1 MTLPPKEFVKNSN
14 VKVIKSDDVD
24 LGNFAE
30 FLNNNNNNNSAG
42 QLTGANLNAIGR
54 EVMLTS
60 PLRYTNFIAEVGPI
74 TRPDV
79 LKFVR
84 KTKPLRVDG
93 NFNVREISGYHGKF
107 QKGVTHTNLY
117 GFKVHQNLE
126 PAQLQNQ
133 PWTFIEFRV
142 AVKQKKMIIARMYKD
157 KMVIQGGCVDNDPET
172 PLKVGKY
179 IVNKYLGQNSADL
192 TVKYAS
198 LDASFQVNG
207 VIPTEQLSNAL
218 KRNGV
223 KHSYVQEMKA
233 SDVRGIEYEGQ
244 IIDSVTINGFITL
257 HKKSL
262 QEIQRAYRAAL
273 KFVERMRARGLI
285 TLTGKFAPVVEKNVE
300 PPPRKVNVPR
310 VQKLTNNSEVLLNN
324 KVCSKYSPDELKQ
337 ICKAM
342 GIFTKKTWKKKDMCQ
357 AIFEK
362 SSNLALERA
371 FNKNG
376 NGNRNRKRNNAKV
389 FKNRD
394 IDNAS
399 IRKMITKAY
408 GASFTN
414 GRNVNADLRNV
425 KNGMAT
431 LKKNKRG
438 VPFKV
443 HVVKLV
449 KEVVTERKL
458 KTYLNKFDPMLR
470 PLIRRRIKTVSK
482 KAVDTEGKKLQK
494 LKLSKNDINVLKNK
508 NIKPNVNLKTYAKQ
522 RRLILAYTR
531 AVALRQGERN
541 AVRERMNTWLDG
553 QNKSPNNDE
562 VKRKLVRTLRNIV
575 NSAMNLTTMEKLY
588 ARRAK
593 FL

>member
-1 MTLPPKEFVKNSN
+1 MVLSPKEFVKNSN
-14 VKVIKSDDVD
+14 VKVVRSDVD

-30 FLNNNNNNNSAG
+30 FLDNNNNNAG

-54 EVMLTS
+54 QVTQTTLETS

-74 TRPDV
+74 ARPDV
-79 LKFVR
+79 LNFVR

-93 NFNVREISGYHGKF
+93 DFNVREISGYHGKF

-126 PAQLQNQ
+126 PTQLKNQ
-133 PWTFIEFRV
+133 SWTFIEFRV
-142 AVKQKKMIIARMYKD
+142 AVRQKKMIVARMYKD
-157 KMVIQGGCVDNDPET
+157 KMIIQGGCVDNDPET
-172 PLKVGKY
+172 PLKVGRY

-192 TVKYAS
+192 VVKYAS

-207 VIPTEQLSNAL
+207 VIPTTKLSDAL
-218 KRNGV
+218 TRNGV
-223 KHSYVQEMKA
+223 KHTYMQEMKA
-233 SDVRGIEYEGQ
+233 SDVRAIEYEGE
-244 IIDSVTINGFITL
+244 IIDSVTINGFVTL
-257 HKKSL
+257 HKKSV
-262 QEIQRAYRAAL
+262 QEVQRAHKAAL
-273 KFVERMRARGLI
+273 KFVKRMHARGLI
-285 TLTGKFAPVVEKNVE
+285 TVTGKFAPAMATNVE
-300 PPPRKVNVPR
+300 PPPRKVSVPR
-310 VQKLTNNSEVLLNN
+310 VQKLTNKSEVLLND
-324 KVCSKYSPDELKQ
+324 KVCAKYSLDELKQ

-362 SSNLALERA
+362 SSNLALERT
-371 FNKNG
+371 FNG
-376 NGNRNRKRNNAKV
+376 NTKKNNSKV
-389 FKNRD
+389 FKNRGV
-394 IDNAS
+394 DNAS

-408 GASFTN
+408 GADFKT

-425 KNGMAT
+425 KNGVTT

-438 VPFKV
+438 VPFKGQV
-443 HVVKLV
+443 AKLV
-449 KEVVTERKL
+449 KDVVDERKL
-458 KTYLNKFDPMLR
+458 KTYLNTYDPALR

-482 KAVDTEGKKLQK
+482 RAVNAEGKKLQK
-494 LKLSKNDINVLKNK
+494 FNLSKNDINALKNK
-508 NIKPNVNLKTYAKQ
+508 NIKPNVNLKTYARQ

-541 AVRERMNTWLDG
+541 SVRVRMNTWLDA

-562 VKRKLVRTLRNIV
+562 VKRKLVRALRDIV
-575 NSAMNLTTMEKLY
+575 NSTMNLTTMERLY
-588 ARRAK
+588 ARRVK